1 MNHRWLSAALLAAFT
16 LSALPAT
23 ARPDDERRGRGG
35 ERDERR
41 DDRRDDRRED
51 RREDRKYWQERDKAE
66 RKYWKERDKEARKYE
81 RHRYERDDDDDQ
93 GDRGHRRYRAPAWMD
108 GYWRPGDDRRYV
120 ALVPGDPS
128 RCYVFLEGR
137 WVLRQIRDPR
147 ARLDLEGAFRLP
159 VAPPPVAPP
168 RLGVDLHVVLFN

>member
-1 MNHRWLSAALLAAFT
+1 MFRRLLSAGLVAAFA

-35 ERDERR
+35 EREE
-41 DDRRDDRRED
+41 RRDDRRED
-51 RREDRKYWQERDKAE
+51 RKDDRKYWKERDKAE

-81 RHRYERDDDDDQ
+81 RHRYERDDDDQ

-108 GYWRPGDDRRYV
+108 GYWRPGDTRRYV

-128 RCYVFLEGR
+128 RCYVFLDGR